1 MLLLTLALSSV
12 TGGLLAEHAPAGVY
26 LVEHGALAQADA
38 PPPPPPPSVMPDAPG
53 APSASVAA
61 TAAKMRADL
70 EMLEDSKPSIA
81 GGLTMTIIGGVGTVA
96 AIGILY
102 FSLIFALLGSGGG
115 VFIAGLVT
123 LGIAVPILVVGII
136 LMVRASHERRAIDRD
151 MSSIRQQL
159 RTLEHPP
166 VPAPNSPTNTN
177 GPSPLQVRG
186 PDASMLIAAF

>member
-12 TGGLLAEHAPAGVY
+12 TGGLLADHAPTGVY

-38 PPPPPPPSVMPDAPG
+38 PPPPPPPSVMPEAPN
-53 APSASVAA
+53 ASTAA

-70 EMLEDSKPSIA
+70 EMLEASKPSIA
-81 GGLTMTIIGGVGTVA
+81 AGLTMTIIGGVGVLA
-96 AIGILY
+96 GVSISYLG
-102 FSLIFALLGSGGG
+102 LIFAAIGSGGG
-115 VFIAGLVT
+115 AFIVGLVT
-123 LGIAVPILVVGII
+123 LGIAIPILVVGII
-136 LMVRASHERRAIDRD
+136 LMVTVSHERRAIDRS

-159 RTLEHPP
+159 RNLEHPP